1 MKLLKHPFILKERS
15 VKPKKVLESLVK
27 EAENIIRDVGSRE
40 VALGIQD
47 DEKGYADS
55 GSVEKASDSS
65 TSSSGTSPAG
75 SVVIRKSV
83 AKEKDREKDKEKD
96 KEKGKDRDK
105 DKKKEKDTKT
115 LEKDDD
121 VEVADV
127 STMKVRGKVV
137 NQNVGGFVPQF
148 EALLQKS
155 DAETKYETMDII
167 GLKNALAS
175 LDKKLQDELDELQ
188 NYYTQDKIT
197 LQKVLS
203 KRGS

>member
-1 MKLLKHPFILKERS
+1 
-15 VKPKKVLESLVK
+15 
-27 EAENIIRDVGSRE
+27 
-40 VALGIQD
+40 
-47 DEKGYADS
+47 
-55 GSVEKASDSS
+55 
-65 TSSSGTSPAG
+65 
-75 SVVIRKSV
+75 
-83 AKEKDREKDKEKD
+83 
-96 KEKGKDRDK
+96 
-105 DKKKEKDTKT
+105 
-115 LEKDDD
+115 
-121 VEVADV
+121 VADV